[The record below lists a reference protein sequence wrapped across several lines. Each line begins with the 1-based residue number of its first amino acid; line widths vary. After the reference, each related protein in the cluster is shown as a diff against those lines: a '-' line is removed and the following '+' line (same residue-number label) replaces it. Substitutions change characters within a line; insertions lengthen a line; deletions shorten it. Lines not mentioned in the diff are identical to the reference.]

1 MPRRSVSGRGQG
13 RAAAW
18 RRIQEAISMHGSRE
32 TYSQRLHRFAGAAG
46 VYPVSCELLADGRSD
61 EEWLDAVLAGGAPI
75 VQLRDKRSSDRRLLE
90 KARYFRRQTRRA
102 GALFLVNDR
111 VDIALLADADGVHL
125 GQQDLPP
132 EEVRRIAPDMLI
144 GVSCNT
150 EEQAVR
156 LGELERQGRLAASYY
171 NIGPLY
177 PTATKE
183 GLADFLGPEAIG
195 RFSRH
200 LGLPFTVMGGIKF
213 GHIRPL
219 VARGARRIAV
229 VTAISQ
235 AADMAAETSRW
246 MREITEGIHE
256 VERDHAR

>member
-1 MPRRSVSGRGQG
+1 M
-13 RAAAW
+13 
-18 RRIQEAISMHGSRE
+18 QEASE
-32 TYSQRLHRFAGAAG
+32 KYLQRLRRFTDAKG
-46 VYPVSCELLADGRSD
+46 VYPVSCEPLAAGRSD

-90 KARYFRRQTRRA
+90 KARHFRRETSRA

-125 GQQDLPP
+125 GQQDLPA
-132 EEVRRIAPDMLI
+132 EEVRRLAPDMLI

-150 EEQAVR
+150 EEQAR
-156 LGELERQGRLAASYY
+156 ALGAQEQRGRLAASYY

-183 GLADFLGPEAIG
+183 GLAEFIGPEAIG

-213 GHIRPL
+213 EHIRPL
-219 VARGARRIAV
+219 VALGARRIAV

-235 AADMAAETSRW
+235 AADMAAETERW
-246 MREITEGIHE
+246 MREITAMVDE
-256 VERDHAR
+256 VERDDA

>member
-1 MPRRSVSGRGQG
+1 MRGVSALYRD
-13 RAAAW
+13 RFK
-18 RRIQEAISMHGSRE
+18 
-32 TYSQRLHRFAGAAG
+32 RLRDAVG
-46 VYPVSCELLADGRSD
+46 VYPVSCEPLAAGRSD

-90 KARYFRRQTRRA
+90 KASYFRRQTRRA
-102 GALFLVNDR
+102 NALFMVNDR
-111 VDIALLADADGVHL
+111 VDIALLVDADGVHL
-125 GQQDLPP
+125 GQRDLPP

-150 EEQAVR
+150 EEQVVR
-156 LGELERQGRLAASYY
+156 LAELEQQGRPVASYY

-183 GLADFLGPEAIG
+183 GLAKFLGPGAID

-200 LGLPFTVMGGIKF
+200 LDLPFTVMGGIKF
-213 GHIRPL
+213 DHIQTL
-219 VARGARRIAV
+219 VGLGARRIAV

-235 AADMAAETSRW
+235 AADMVAETGRW
-246 MREITEGIHE
+246 MQEIRARVEE

>member
-1 MPRRSVSGRGQG
+1 
-13 RAAAW
+13 
-18 RRIQEAISMHGSRE
+18 MHGTS
-32 TYSQRLHRFAGAAG
+32 TTHGQRLRRLIEAVG
-46 VYPVSCELLADGRSD
+46 VYPVSCELLAAGRSD

-102 GALFLVNDR
+102 NALFLVNDR

-132 EEVRRIAPDMLI
+132 EEVRRLAPDMLI
-144 GVSCNT
+144 GVSCNS

-183 GLADFLGPEAIG
+183 GLAEFLGPGAIA

-200 LGLPFTVMGGIKF
+200 LDLPFTVMGGIKF
-213 GHIRPL
+213 EHIRPL
-219 VARGARRIAV
+219 VALGARRIAV

-235 AADMAAETSRW
+235 AADMAAETGRW
-246 MREITEGIHE
+246 MREITAA
-256 VERDHAR
+256 VAEREKEYAR

>member
-1 MPRRSVSGRGQG
+1 MDGSSERYARRL
-13 RAAAW
+13 
-18 RRIQEAISMHGSRE
+18 RRFTDAV
-32 TYSQRLHRFAGAAG
+32 G
-46 VYPVSCELLADGRSD
+46 VYPVSCEALAAGRSD
-61 EEWLDAVLAGGAPI
+61 AEWLDAVLTGGAPI

-102 GALFLVNDR
+102 NALFLVNDR

-144 GVSCNT
+144 GISCNS
-150 EEQAVR
+150 EEQAMR
-156 LGELERQGRLAASYY
+156 LGELERQGKLAASYY

-183 GLADFLGPEAIG
+183 GLSEFLGPGAIG
-195 RFSRH
+195 GFSRH

-213 GHIRPL
+213 EHIQRL
-219 VARGARRIAV
+219 VALGARRIAV

-235 AADMAAETSRW
+235 AADMAAETGRW
-246 MREITEGIHE
+246 MKEITETVQE
-256 VERDHAR
+256 LERDNAG